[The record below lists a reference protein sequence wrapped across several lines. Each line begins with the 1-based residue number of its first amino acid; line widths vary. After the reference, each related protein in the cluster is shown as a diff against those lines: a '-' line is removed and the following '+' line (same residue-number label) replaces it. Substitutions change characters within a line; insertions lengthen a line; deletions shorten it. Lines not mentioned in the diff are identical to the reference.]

1 MDKQLFKIR
10 SEYITGK
17 KVYLIDIDPSEP
29 YLADHDVGVPLFGT
43 VLSLEAMSEA
53 IYQDTGMKPDMIRDL
68 VSGADCLVKEKNHLF
83 CEINKDETDSQIRY
97 VRLLDADSLVFQ
109 CCMHLIPERHIFH
122 PTQNSLPVF
131 HSQQSD
137 PDSKDSDKLIQCSE
151 EIYRILFH
159 GPAFQVLRKVYTEG
173 EDLIGEYENNIKP
186 LLKDGTSPVIL
197 PMRMI
202 EFCLQTSG
210 MRDLMFSKAMR
221 VPLGIGS
228 IRILDLEYSE
238 SVPALARAS
247 GKTGSYDICAFS
259 PQGKALLKIEKYQT
273 KEMPYH

>member
-1 MDKQLFKIR
+1 MDKQLFQIR
-10 SEYITGK
+10 PEYIAGK

-53 IYQDTGMKPDMIRDL
+53 ICQDTGMKPDVIRDL
-68 VSGADCLVKEKNHLF
+68 VSGADCLVKEKKHLF
-83 CEINKDETDSQIRY
+83 CEIKKDETDSEIRF
-97 VRLLDADSLVFQ
+97 VKLLDADSLVFQ
-109 CCMHLIPERHIFH
+109 CSMHLVPAGYFSH
-122 PTQNSLPVF
+122 PTQNNLPVF
-131 HSQQSD
+131 HSQHSD
-137 PDSKDSDKLIQCSE
+137 PDPKNSDRLVQCSE

-173 EDLIGEYENNIKP
+173 DTLIGEYENNAKP
-186 LLKDGTSPVIL
+186 LLRDGTSPVIL

-210 MRDLMFSKAMR
+210 MYDLVFRKAMR

-228 IRILDLEYSE
+228 IRILDQKYTE

-247 GKTGSYDICAFS
+247 GKTGSCDICAFS
-259 PQGKALLKIEKYQT
+259 PQGNPLLKIENYQT
-273 KEMPYH
+273 KELPYH